1 MNYRLI
7 EEIPGHFSRG
17 AKYYRLSNS
26 GWFNLLKDTNL
37 YSNSYLARRSLID
50 LYDQNIFFKTFL
62 SPYFEKRTIEY
73 FSAIYLTLLMYLDEC
88 LMLTENYLETINKK
102 WLSDQLQS
110 GKPII
115 ITELDSQISSFL
127 ISLAMEQVKSMEII
141 KTSWTIEGVKILSG
155 DKKYMSALSEAKK
168 QFELSY
174 KMLC

>member
-1 MNYRLI
+1 
-7 EEIPGHFSRG
+7 
-17 AKYYRLSNS
+17 
-26 GWFNLLKDTNL
+26 
-37 YSNSYLARRSLID
+37 
-50 LYDQNIFFKTFL
+50 
-62 SPYFEKRTIEY
+62 
-73 FSAIYLTLLMYLDEC
+73 MYLDEC